1 MTRKERESSL
11 YDIVMIGGIEVRH
24 RALDNSLSTMTGDRL
39 EATVDRTQG
48 ATQRD
53 AGFDLGGSMDLKR
66 IQAKG
71 GVYVDSPTRD
81 VDCDEFDYDYVTGVA
96 QLNAREGRTVT
107 IVTAG
112 NPHPVQARSFLWNTI
127 DDTVVVK
134 GASGSSGR

>member
-1 MTRKERESSL
+1 
-11 YDIVMIGGIEVRH
+11 
-24 RALDNSLSTMTGDRL
+24 
-39 EATVDRTQG
+39 
-48 ATQRD
+48 
-53 AGFDLGGSMDLKR
+53 MDLKR
-66 IQAKG
+66 IRAAG

-96 QLNAREGRTVT
+96 QLHAREGRTVT

-112 NPHPVQARSFLWNTI
+112 NPHAVQARSFLWNTI